1 MAMYNHC
8 TFIGRLGRDPEMN
21 YTSQGTAVTKF
32 SLAVDQGKDV
42 PPLWL
47 NITCWNELAERV
59 NEWFPK
65 GAQVLVAGRL
75 QTRSYT
81 DRNKVARTVV
91 EIIAS
96 TAQLLER
103 KKETQ
108 ESVNADVT
116 ETGQDP
122 E

>member
-1 MAMYNHC
+1 MAMYNYC

-32 SLAVDQGKDV
+32 PLAVDQGKDV
-42 PPLWL
+42 PPMWL

-75 QTRSYT
+75 QLRSYS
-81 DRNKVARTVV
+81 DRNKVAKTAV
-91 EIIAS
+91 EVIAS

-103 KKETQ
+103 KKATQ
-108 ESVNADVT
+108 ESVNTDATD
-116 ETGQDP
+116 TGLNP